1 VVICVDALEHCDRQD
16 LPWII
21 TRLFQKARRGV
32 FANIAAYPASKV
44 LPNGENAHCTIEE
57 ASWWMGVF
65 QSVAVRYP
73 DIQYEV
79 IVSKDLRQNDRAAF
93 GRVRT
98 PGL

>member
-1 VVICVDALEHCDRQD
+1 
-16 LPWII
+16 
-21 TRLFQKARRGV
+21 
-32 FANIAAYPASKV
+32 
-44 LPNGENAHCTIEE
+44 
-57 ASWWMGVF
+57 MGVF
-65 QSVAVRYP
+65 QSVAVRYS